1 MEPFGMDEPDT
12 PFDITDPGHRQTQ
25 DFLERCNLSNYLP
38 AFIAEGFDTLSSIYE
53 ITENDMV
60 DMQIKRGHRRV
71 CNSKGD
77 CFCQGVPRN
86 QPLDINPLRSSDS
99 PVVMCT
105 TLPMAPN
112 NNNSNGGM
120 LRDHRMN
127 STQNNIGKGLI
138 GSHNGSMGGIGLGV
152 GIGSNNNNGNTNH
165 NINSGN
171 SCGGNNNNGM
181 NNNNNINNGNGAYEA
196 TASRPMTTTKPR
208 QTPQA
213 TNPSANTD
221 AIQKATSMR
230 QSSHRPHTSC
240 LQQRQGSA
248 QGPEHVHFATIAKFV
263 GDQWKNLS
271 HEENSRMNALLCRQR
286 MNISLRLNV
295 TDKHQNTKIMV
306 LIIITITI
314 IITINI
320 LSSKKKQEQEAL
332 LYKYQAYLKDF
343 TSKQEANN
351 RQIGRARQRAKQ
363 GSTSRYAFTLPE
375 VLSNRLN
382 SCAMEAWWIPALAG
396 IFTEIITLPA
406 DRPTETQKAVK

>member
-71 CNSKGD
+71 IQREIASAK
-77 CFCQGVPRN
+77 GVPRN
-86 QPLDINPLRSSDS
+86 QPLDINPLRSF
-99 PVVMCT
+99 MCT

-181 NNNNNINNGNGAYEA
+181 NNNNNINNGNGGSCISGNSSTTGSATHFSHGAHTSGYGSMSSTVPSSVD
-196 TASRPMTTTKPR
+196 TASSSSQRVPRKINTNANPNTNTNNTSIRSNSFSSNDDDEASTDTPSNQPKRKYRRHPKSDKHAPIKP
-208 QTPQA
+208 
-213 TNPSANTD
+213 PSAYIMFSNN
-221 AIQKATSMR
+221 AR
-230 QSSHRPHTSC
+230 
-240 LQQRQGSA
+240 A
-248 QGPEHVHFATIAKFV
+248 QLRDQNMSFATIAKFV

-271 HEENSRMNALLCRQR
+271 HEEKQSYERTAMQAKDEYISALERYRQTPEYKV
-286 MNISLRLNV
+286 IQCFL
-295 TDKHQNTKIMV
+295 KQ
-306 LIIITITI
+306 
-314 IITINI
+314 
-320 LSSKKKQEQEAL
+320 KKK
-332 LYKYQAYLKDF
+332 
-343 TSKQEANN
+343 
-351 RQIGRARQRAKQ
+351 R
-363 GSTSRYAFTLPE
+363 
-375 VLSNRLN
+375 
-382 SCAMEAWWIPALAG
+382 
-396 IFTEIITLPA
+396 
-406 DRPTETQKAVK
+406 